1 MASPNALRGIDH
13 VAILVRNLAA
23 GEAAYRRLGFKTTP
37 IGRHNNTGTANHC
50 VMFGEDFFELFG
62 ILTPTE
68 FNKPWAAAVAEREG
82 LWAACFTSEDI
93 HATQRAFA
101 SAGFQP
107 TEPKDFS
114 RPVEFDGTVS
124 QARFTLTYLE
134 PDAVEGI
141 RLFACVHHTPEL
153 VWRPEY
159 LGHPNAATSISH
171 MTIAIDDPAAA
182 AAAYA
187 RVTGTT
193 PVPRSTGVDIP
204 GPRATIRLIT
214 PAEAAVDYAGDP
226 VLDYKRPVPIGF
238 GFRVSDPSAA
248 RAALEANGVPFEA
261 LKTGG
266 IRVGSAYAC
275 GVALDF
281 A

>member
-1 MASPNALRGIDH
+1 MTGLGGIDH
-13 VAILVRNLAA
+13 TAILVRDLAGA
-23 GEAAYRRLGFKTTP
+23 EATYRRLGFKTTP

-50 VMFGEDFFELFG
+50 VMFEDDFFELFG

-68 FNKPWAAAVAEREG
+68 FNRPWAAAVAEREG
-82 LWAACFTSEDI
+82 LWAACFASTDI
-93 HATQRAFA
+93 HATY
-101 SAGFQP
+101 AGFKAAGFDP

-114 RPVEFDGTVS
+114 RPVELPGGTE

-134 PDAVEGI
+134 PGAVEGI
-141 RLFACVHHTPEL
+141 RLFACIHHTPEL

-159 LGHPNAATSISH
+159 LGHPNAATAISH
-171 MTIAIDDPAAA
+171 LTIAIDDPAGA

-187 RVTGTT
+187 RVTGTD
-193 PVPRSTGVDIP
+193 PVRRDGGVDIP

-214 PAEAAVDYAGDP
+214 PAKAAVDYAGDP
-226 VLDYKRPVPIGF
+226 VLDYRRPVPIGF
-238 GFRVSDPSAA
+238 GFRVADLGATKIA
-248 RAALEANGVPFEA
+248 LRAGAIPFRDLESGGIGVPS
-261 LKTGG
+261 T
-266 IRVGSAYAC
+266 SAC

>member
-1 MASPNALRGIDH
+1 MTHLKGIDH
-13 VAILVRNLAA
+13 TAILVRDLAGA
-23 GEAAYRRLGFKTTP
+23 EATYRKLGFITTP
-37 IGRHNNTGTANHC
+37 IGRHDNTGTANHC
-50 VMFGEDFFELFG
+50 VMFPDDFFELFG

-82 LWAACFTSEDI
+82 LAAACFTSTDI
-93 HATQRAFA
+93 DATYAGWKA
-101 SAGFQP
+101 AGFTP

-114 RPVEFDGTVS
+114 RPVELPGGAQ
-124 QARFTLTYLE
+124 QARFTLTYLQ

-141 RLFACVHHTPEL
+141 RLFACIHHTPEL

-159 LGHPNAATSISH
+159 LGHPNTANAIAH
-171 MTIAIDDPAAA
+171 LTIAIDDPAAA
-182 AAAYA
+182 ATAYG

-193 PVPRSTGVDIP
+193 PVRTAGGMDIP

-214 PAEAAVDYAGDP
+214 PAQAEIEYAGDP
-226 VLDYKRPVPIGF
+226 VLNYKHPVPIGF
-238 GFRVSDPSAA
+238 GFRVTDLGAMN
-248 RAALEANGVPFEA
+248 AALRANDVPFSP

-266 IRVGSAYAC
+266 IRVASTQAC

>member
-1 MASPNALRGIDH
+1 MTVPNALKGIDH
-13 VAILVRNLAA
+13 VAILVRDLAA
-23 GEAAYRRLGFKTTP
+23 AEAAYRRLGFKTTP

-82 LWAACFTSEDI
+82 LSAACFTSADI
-93 HATQRAFA
+93 HATHKAFA
-101 SAGFQP
+101 AAGFQP

-114 RPVEFDGTVS
+114 RPVELDGGVS

-134 PDAVEGI
+134 PTAVEGI
-141 RLFACVHHTPEL
+141 RLFACVHRTPEL

-171 MTIAIDDPAAA
+171 VTIAIDDPAAA

-187 RVTGTT
+187 RVTGMT
-193 PVPRSTGVDIP
+193 PVPHSAGVDIP

-214 PAEAAVDYAGDP
+214 PAQASVDYAGDP
-226 VLDYKRPVPIGF
+226 VLGYKRPVPIGL
-238 GFRVSDPSAA
+238 GFRVFDPGAA
-248 RAALEANGVPFEA
+248 KAALETSGVPYEA
-261 LKTGG
+261 LKPGG
-266 IRVGSAYAC
+266 IRVGSTHAC